1 MKCYK
6 VILYRSVLTNG
17 HCVCDQKYGPCLLP
31 QNGKEPNQI
40 TKNNKLSIVSGDNR
54 KRKYINLG
62 FYKIPIKVGIA
73 NEIIDARIKYLENYE
88 KSKHGIYEYDIAVL
102 KSSKAIYKDGD
113 TTRAPI
119 CLGALSA
126 NYYTQNHD
134 DVKIKTVGWG
144 KLYYEYP
151 ARDPFFYKKYGRE
164 QIRDP
169 VATACSTNEYGPTR
183 SRFRSCDIDFLKKNK
198 WSCKKI
204 KNIKKRR
211 PKVKELPNIDSK
223 PSYKFDEC
231 EKYFSE
237 AEGLLANELSESS
250 IKWTEVLGNVKN
262 LDVFQVIDSKNNGE
276 EFQLLLNCYR
286 KELFETHGWC
296 KTMDAAREG
305 RKTNHDDW
313 GFCDRSCEEASVRI
327 EYLLA

>member
-1 MKCYK
+1 M
-6 VILYRSVLTNG
+6 
-17 HCVCDQKYGPCLLP
+17 
-31 QNGKEPNQI
+31 
-40 TKNNKLSIVSGDNR
+40 
-54 KRKYINLG
+54 
-62 FYKIPIKVGIA
+62 
-73 NEIIDARIKYLENYE
+73 ENYE

-151 ARDPFFYKKYGRE
+151 ARDPDFYKKYGRE